1 MGNPVRMRK
10 AKSKGVVYRQITD
23 ETRAKMSA
31 AQRNRFRR
39 ERLDRQYAQDP
50 VISSKIKPGHY
61 KTKIENVKQRKDG
74 TISMT
79 LVHPIL
85 GRSESA
91 KAPTAK
97 ETKARRFV
105 LDRAFDG
112 TGTSGTGIVAEGIQ
126 FSNGQ
131 VVIHWLSQLE
141 AINVYANAVVLEQ
154 LHGHGGNTTI
164 KWLDP

>member
-1 MGNPVRMRK
+1 MRK
-10 AKSKGVVYRQITD
+10 KFSA

-31 AQRNRFRR
+31 AQKRR
-39 ERLDRQYAQDP
+39 YLMKR
-50 VISSKIKPGHY
+50 
-61 KTKIENVKQRKDG
+61 
-74 TISMT
+74 M
-79 LVHPIL
+79 
-85 GRSESA
+85 ESA
-91 KAPTAK
+91 VVNPPELESRPWKLPPVPTPTAK

-112 TGTSGTGIVAEGIQ
+112 TGTSGIGIVAEGVQ

>member
-1 MGNPVRMRK
+1 MAGLAPP
-10 AKSKGVVYRQITD
+10 
-23 ETRAKMSA
+23 
-31 AQRNRFRR
+31 
-39 ERLDRQYAQDP
+39 L
-50 VISSKIKPGHY
+50 
-61 KTKIENVKQRKDG
+61 
-74 TISMT
+74 
-79 LVHPIL
+79 
-85 GRSESA
+85 
-91 KAPTAK
+91 PTAK

-112 TGTSGTGIVAEGIQ
+112 TGTSGTGIVAEGVQ

-141 AINVYANAVVLEQ
+141 AINVYANAMVLET